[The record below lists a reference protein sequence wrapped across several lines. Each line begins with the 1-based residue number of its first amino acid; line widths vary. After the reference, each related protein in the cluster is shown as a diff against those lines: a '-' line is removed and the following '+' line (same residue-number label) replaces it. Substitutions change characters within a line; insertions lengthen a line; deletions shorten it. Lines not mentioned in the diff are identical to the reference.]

1 MLPLTAVAGKYTTCA
16 VQSVHFLSSLRSL
29 ILPCVL
35 HFPKKPFSKPQRARL
50 DIPVQTCIHAGESAW
65 RGTTMR
71 ARKLVFP
78 LVSPEEH
85 KKKKKKVGFF
95 TQMPDILHCGLWGW
109 AMGGESVRWSTSCTT
124 DYSLVCLVNKG
135 AKKWLLKEALLE
147 DWNLIVAAALN
158 SATATKSWGI
168 FFPQHSWRICF
179 SHFLFSVGWENGHH
193 SHVCALS
200 ITLWPAFLNF
210 RWLST
215 NKNIFYCYLPF
226 LPIDLH
232 ESDTL
237 ALQRYQ
243 TLYVLW
249 GLLGYL
255 DIWASVCH
263 VTEE

>member
-1 MLPLTAVAGKYTTCA
+1 MCCSICALSLFPTKSHFTLCPTFPQKALQQASESSAGHPRSNVHPRGRKCMKRNNNESKETGFSTC
-16 VQSVHFLSSLRSL
+16 LSR
-29 ILPCVL
+29 
-35 HFPKKPFSKPQRARL
+35 RAQK
-50 DIPVQTCIHAGESAW
+50 I
-65 RGTTMR
+65 
-71 ARKLVFP
+71 KN
-78 LVSPEEH
+78 
-85 KKKKKKVGFF
+85 KKVGFF

-135 AKKWLLKEALLE
+135 AKKMTPERSLAGGLKPDCGCCVEQCHCNKKLR
-147 DWNLIVAAALN
+147 N
-158 SATATKSWGI
+158 